1 MLKCKYNEDCSRYPA
16 CGHTC
21 GVPLEELLWRKC
33 HQIRDLEFRMKQ
45 ANFQVETIQRA
56 CLAARKELDKED
68 YIPTCPCGFDDCI
81 HDPAYIRC
89 YNPKHW
95 EELGMPVSCD
105 DLRYGESPYEVDERH
120 TMYCRYY
127 DDEDK

>member
-56 CLAARKELDKED
+56 CLAARKELDKRD
-68 YIPTCPCGFDDCI
+68 YVPTCPCGYEDCVN
-81 HDPAYIRC
+81 DPAYIRC
-89 YNPKHW
+89 YNPEHW
-95 EELGMPVSCD
+95 EELGMPTECK
-105 DLRYGESPYEVDERH
+105 DLNYGQDRYREENGYLWCP
-120 TMYCRYY
+120 YY